1 MRNDVRGWLYETVGA
16 GKVRMKTML
25 KPIAMLAGVL
35 AALAYAP
42 RPADAATLRIGMA
55 ADPDTLD
62 PAQSGSFISLQITGA
77 ICDKLVDTDAK
88 LNYVPRLA
96 TSWQWS
102 DDRRA
107 LTVKLRQ
114 GVTFQDG
121 EPFDAAA
128 VKWNFSR
135 YQTSPLSKRITQL
148 KPITGV
154 TVVDPQTVRFE
165 LSAPYAPLL
174 MLLADRPGMI
184 MAPHAT
190 EEAGANVTDHP
201 VCAGP
206 YQFVRR
212 IAQDRII
219 LQRNPHYWDPSQQG
233 FDEVQFVTMP
243 DASLRLT
250 SLRTGQLD
258 LIERVAPN
266 DIETVRGD
274 AHLKLVTVPGLGYQ
288 LLQFNLNNGP
298 MSDNPLGRDPRVRE
312 AFEDSIDREAI
323 NQVVFAGQH
332 SANNQPEPIGGT
344 YFDPDFPVPH
354 RDVARAKALLKE
366 AGYSHVTFAL
376 RVPNDPINSQVAEVI
391 QSMAAEA
398 GFDVK
403 IQLMEDVALFAA
415 ADHGDFQANI
425 SIWSGRTDPDQNLSI
440 WVASNGFLN
449 NRGQY
454 KNPQLDALL
463 NEATSTIDTAQ
474 RVSLYRQAAA
484 IYLKDRP
491 YLFLYHFTWLWGA
504 SAKLAGFVPNPDGVI
519 RVRGLHLAP

>member
-1 MRNDVRGWLYETVGA
+1 MKMR
-16 GKVRMKTML
+16 L
-25 KPIAMLAGVL
+25 KPIALLAGMLATL
-35 AALAYAP
+35 AFAP
-42 RPADAATLRIGMA
+42 RPADAATLRIGMT

-62 PAQSGSFISLQITGA
+62 PAESGSFISLQITGA
-77 ICDKLVDTDAK
+77 MCDRLIDTDAN
-88 LNYVPRLA
+88 LNYVPMLA

-102 DDRRA
+102 EDHRA

-114 GVTFQDG
+114 GVVFQDG
-121 EPFDAAA
+121 EPFDAAS
-128 VKWNFSR
+128 VKWNFNR
-135 YQTSPLSKRITQL
+135 YQTSLRSKRIAQL

-174 MLLADRPGMI
+174 MLLADRLGMM

-190 EEAGANVTDHP
+190 EAAGANVTDNP

-219 LQRNPHYWDPSQQG
+219 LQRNLHYWNPSQQG
-233 FDEVQFVTMP
+233 FDEVQFVTVP

-258 LIERVAPN
+258 LIERVAPT
-266 DIETVRGD
+266 DIDTVRSD
-274 AHLKLVTVPGLGYQ
+274 AHLKLVTEPGLGYQ
-288 LLQFNLNNGP
+288 LLQLNLNKGP

-312 AFEDSIDREAI
+312 AFEASIDREAI
-323 NQVVFAGQH
+323 NQVVFSGQY

-344 YFDPDFPVPH
+344 YFNPDFPVPH

-366 AGYSHVTFAL
+366 AGYSRVTFTL
-376 RVPNDPINSQVAEVI
+376 QVPNDPISSQIAEVI
-391 QSMAAEA
+391 QSMSAEA

-403 IQLMEDVALFAA
+403 VRLMETVSLAAA
-415 ADHGDFQANI
+415 ADSGDFQASF
-425 SIWSGRTDPDQNLSI
+425 SIWSGRTDPDQNISI

-449 NRGQY
+449 RGLY

-463 NEATSTIDTAQ
+463 NQATGTIDTAE
-474 RVSLYRQAAA
+474 RVKLYRQAAA

-491 YLFLYHFTWLWGA
+491 YIFLYHYTWLWGA
-504 SAKLAGFVPNPDGVI
+504 SAKLTGFVPNPDGVI
-519 RVRGLHLAP
+519 RVGGMHLAP